1 MHPFFQHPAGR
12 GALALGLVAGIWL
25 SLSAFAPPVVD
36 GTTPPAA
43 RPDRVLL
50 AQAAEET
57 VVEKPVTYASDQADR
72 GQKSFVK
79 YCVECHGEDLRG
91 GLLGGPPL
99 RGTSFEEKYAN
110 GVPAGVLF
118 DFISTAMPP
127 DSPGRYSA
135 NVYLDMMAYI
145 LKRNGYPAGAPLP
158 SDVDALYNLTM
169 TK

>member
-1 MHPFFQHPAGR
+1 MHQIFHHPLRRRTQTMGL
-12 GALALGLVAGIWL
+12 LASTWL
-25 SLSAFAPPVVD
+25 SLSAFASPMAAGTGPAVVE
-36 GTTPPAA
+36 PE
-43 RPDRVLL
+43 RIRV
-50 AQAAEET
+50 AQAAEEL
-57 VVEKPVTYASDQADR
+57 VVEMPVTYSAEQADR
-72 GQKSFVK
+72 GEKSFVK
-79 YCVECHGEDLRG
+79 YCVECHGAELRG

-99 RGTSFEEKYAN
+99 RGVNFEEKYAN

-135 NVYLDMMAYI
+135 SAYLDMMAYI

-158 SDVDALYNLTM
+158 SDSDALYNLTM